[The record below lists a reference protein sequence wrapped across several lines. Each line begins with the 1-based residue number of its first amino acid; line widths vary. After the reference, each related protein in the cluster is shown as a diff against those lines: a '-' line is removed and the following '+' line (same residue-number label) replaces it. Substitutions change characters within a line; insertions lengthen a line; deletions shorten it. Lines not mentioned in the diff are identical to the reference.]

1 VFDGSKPV
9 SSGKKSETEES
20 NGLNPRAQHTS
31 RMWMLEFSDNFEQQ
45 GVRVNILKVPQD
57 PTTPGLRVGQSMSAL
72 VPALKTLKQYHFPGA
87 METSSGDEEDDRLVK
102 DCFFVGKGRTVFFCQ
117 RENCVFVRENCFF
130 CQGKLFLYRGR
141 LFVRDLYFLSGNSFL
156 PRTTSCQKENGKK
169 LGSGTECSQHST
181 LTLHR
186 LLFFL
191 GLFFVVL
198 AATAMACVP

>member
-1 VFDGSKPV
+1 MISWSLFSVQILVFDGSKPV

-102 DCFFVGKGRTVFFCQ
+102 DCFFCW
-117 RENCVFVRENCFF
+117 
-130 CQGKLFLYRGR
+130 
-141 LFVRDLYFLSGNSFL
+141 
-156 PRTTSCQKENGKK
+156 
-169 LGSGTECSQHST
+169 
-181 LTLHR
+181 
-186 LLFFL
+186 
-191 GLFFVVL
+191 
-198 AATAMACVP
+198 

>member
-1 VFDGSKPV
+1 MFDGSKPV

-87 METSSGDEEDDRLVK
+87 METSSGDEEDDRLVE
-102 DCFFVGKGRTVFFCQ
+102 DCFLSGTIG
-117 RENCVFVRENCFF
+117 VRDCFLSGTIMF
-130 CQGKLFLYRGR
+130 CQGLL
-141 LFVRDLYFLSGNSFL
+141 LSGELRVARELRSVREFL
-156 PRTTSCQKENGKK
+156 FAKDY
-169 LGSGTECSQHST
+169 
-181 LTLHR
+181 
-186 LLFFL
+186 
-191 GLFFVVL
+191 
-198 AATAMACVP
+198 

>member
-1 VFDGSKPV
+1 MVFDGSKPV

-87 METSSGDEEDDRLVK
+87 METSSGDEEDDRLVE
-102 DCFFVGKGRTVFFCQ
+102 DCFFVG
-117 RENCVFVRENCFF
+117 
-130 CQGKLFLYRGR
+130 
-141 LFVRDLYFLSGNSFL
+141 
-156 PRTTSCQKENGKK
+156 NGITKC
-169 LGSGTECSQHST
+169 TFT
-181 LTLHR
+181 
-186 LLFFL
+186 
-191 GLFFVVL
+191 
-198 AATAMACVP
+198 

>member
-117 RENCVFVRENCFF
+117 RENCVFVRGRTVFLSGRTVFFVRESCFYIGEGFLSGIYTF
-130 CQGKLFLYRGR
+130 CQGTPFCQGLLVVKK
-141 LFVRDLYFLSGNSFL
+141 
-156 PRTTSCQKENGKK
+156 RTGK
-169 LGSGTECSQHST
+169 S
-181 LTLHR
+181 
-186 LLFFL
+186 
-191 GLFFVVL
+191 
-198 AATAMACVP
+198 

>member
-1 VFDGSKPV
+1 MFDGSKPV

-102 DCFFVGKGRTVFFCQ
+102 DCFFVGNGRTVF
-117 RENCVFVRENCFF
+117 FVRENCFF
-130 CQGKLFLYRGR
+130 CQGKRPKQIIMRIYIRKRYICLVF
-141 LFVRDLYFLSGNSFL
+141 
-156 PRTTSCQKENGKK
+156 QEN
-169 LGSGTECSQHST
+169 
-181 LTLHR
+181 
-186 LLFFL
+186 
-191 GLFFVVL
+191 
-198 AATAMACVP
+198 